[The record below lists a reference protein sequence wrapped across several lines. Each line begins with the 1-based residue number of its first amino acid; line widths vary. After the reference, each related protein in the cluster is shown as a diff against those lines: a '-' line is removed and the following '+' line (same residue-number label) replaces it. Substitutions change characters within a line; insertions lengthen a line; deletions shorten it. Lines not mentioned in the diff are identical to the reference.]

1 MESFY
6 LIVLIIAVVFM
17 IIGLTVS
24 AMMLKH
30 QNTDEVFPKKHSP
43 CPDGWESNP
52 TVTAKN
58 KKNYNKQYLN
68 SCKIPYGIG
77 NGDPIESPLNTQPD
91 RKTYNEGTV
100 EHAKTNNLNMGTF
113 NMWELMYNGEPIFNI
128 DAYHDSDSGVESF
141 GKGRAGAIKHYS
153 RVTGNNDVHGQI
165 KFLQFPDTFTRCDKK
180 KWADTYG
187 IKWDGITNYN
197 NCS

>member
-30 QNTDEVFPKKHSP
+30 QNTDEVFPKTHSP

-52 TVTAKN
+52 TVKAN
-58 KKNYNKQYLN
+58 PNKNYNKQYLN

-77 NGDPIESPLNTQPD
+77 NGDPIESPPNTQD
-91 RKTYNEGTV
+91 GRKAHNDHTEDY
-100 EHAKTNNLNMGTF
+100 AKTNNLNMGTF

-128 DAYHDSDSGVESF
+128 DAYGETEPNVNT
-141 GKGRAGAIKHYS
+141 AGAIDHYID
-153 RVTGNNDVHGQI
+153 VTDADDVHGHI

>member
-30 QNTDEVFPKKHSP
+30 QNTDEVFPKTHSP

-52 TVTAKN
+52 TVKAN
-58 KKNYNKQYLN
+58 PNFKNYNRQYLN
-68 SCKIPYGIG
+68 SCKIPHGIG
-77 NGDPIESPLNTQPD
+77 NGDPDPSPTPNTPRERRDYSIDIQ
-91 RKTYNEGTV
+91 KT
-100 EHAKTNNLNMGTF
+100 KNLNMGTF
-113 NMWELMYNGEPIFNI
+113 NMLNLMYNDEPIFNI
-128 DAYHDSDSGVESF
+128 DAYGETEPYVNT
-141 GKGRAGAIKHYS
+141 AIAIDHYID
-153 RVTGNNDVHGQI
+153 VTDADDVHGHI